1 MFRRM
6 GRWRL
11 DVPKKKNP
19 GLIHGLRPCG
29 PGPERMTRGR
39 RLEKWTSCIYSSRKS
54 CKSASRANRFHKNVS
69 QTFFPEIRR
78 ALSSERFESYDHS
91 GSDSDEKMLTRYLWN
106 MALCRSL
113 YPALQGLEIAL
124 RNSIHHAISSR
135 EGTDWWFRKRHSVV
149 QGGYGKSKVGNAIR
163 RVRESSNPLTP
174 GRVIAEL
181 SFGFWT
187 SLFNRRYDQDLWPSL
202 LKDVFPDA
210 PRKIRTTKFM
220 RSELNKMRNL
230 RNRVFHHEPIW
241 HWSDLDDKHEQLLNL
256 IEWIC
261 PAWRTTI
268 EIEDRFPTVYNEGI
282 SPFESSVE
290 DAVDN
295 HSP

>member
-29 PGPERMTRGR
+29 PGPERITRGR
-39 RLEKWTSCIYSSRKS
+39 HLEKWAPYIYSSRES

-69 QTFFPEIRR
+69 QPFFPEIRR
-78 ALSSERFESYDHS
+78 ALSSERFESYDLS
-91 GSDSDEKMLTRYLWN
+91 GSDSDEKMLARYLWN

-124 RNSIHHAISSR
+124 RNSIHHAISDQAN
-135 EGTDWWFRKRHSVV
+135 EEWWFTRSNGTV
-149 QGGYGKSKVGNAIR
+149 QGKYGEKTVGKAINR
-163 RVRESSNPLTP
+163 ASNSSGSPTADD
-174 GRVIAEL
+174 VIAEL

-187 SLFNRRYDQDLWPSL
+187 SLFNSRYEQDLWPYL

-210 PRKIRTTKFM
+210 PRKVRNTKFL
-220 RSELNKMRNL
+220 RSELNRMRNL
-230 RNRVFHHEPIW
+230 RNRIFHHEPVW
-241 HWSDLDDKHEQLLNL
+241 HWSDLEDQHDQALNL

-261 PAWRTTI
+261 PAWRTTV
-268 EIEDRFPTVYNEGI
+268 EIEDRFPTVYDEGL
-282 SPFESSVE
+282 SPFETSVN
-290 DAVDN
+290 DALNN
-295 HSP
+295 HT